1 MLLFALY
8 VTMLLCYIFLKRK
21 EKENS
26 AFFSTVADRNLVFI
40 IDSLEKF
47 VSALQIFIYV
57 YF

>member
-1 MLLFALY
+1 
-8 VTMLLCYIFLKRK
+8 MLLCYIFLKRK

-26 AFFSTVADRNLVFI
+26 AFFSIVADRNLVFI